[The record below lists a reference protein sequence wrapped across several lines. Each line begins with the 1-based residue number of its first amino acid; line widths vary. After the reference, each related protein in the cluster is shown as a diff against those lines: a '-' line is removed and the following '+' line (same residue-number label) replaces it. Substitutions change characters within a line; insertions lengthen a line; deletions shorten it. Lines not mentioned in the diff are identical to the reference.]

1 MVEMLR
7 KEFQMTIVM
16 AAHDLEGILEKADQ
30 CIFMKDGQIK
40 AAGTPAEMAET
51 LWEHDREMGELMP
64 QTIRLSERIGQKP
77 DFSMGSLRE
86 KMKKTA
92 YTTEHLRQEE
102 TEGRRILKARG
113 LYAG

>member
-40 AAGTPAEMAET
+40 AAGSRRKWQKHCGNMTGR
-51 LWEHDREMGELMP
+51 WEN
-64 QTIRLSERIGQKP
+64 
-77 DFSMGSLRE
+77 
-86 KMKKTA
+86 
-92 YTTEHLRQEE
+92 
-102 TEGRRILKARG
+102 
-113 LYAG
+113 

>member
-1 MVEMLR
+1 
-7 KEFQMTIVM
+7 
-16 AAHDLEGILEKADQ
+16 
-30 CIFMKDGQIK
+30 
-40 AAGTPAEMAET
+40 MAET

-113 LYAG
+113 LYAGYGKKEILRDFSLDLREKEFHGGAGSQWKRKDERC